1 MDKEQIKGVIIEN
14 NPAILMKYKNAF
26 NNEFDISTF
35 HDTNSSLAHILENN
49 LDIYFYIIRYNKNE
63 KDVINTFIEKIKKIN
78 PQIRLVLTDILDDF
92 DTNLYPNSLIFHKN
106 TDTNVIVQAIQS
118 EVNKISDEEAN
129 KKRRQYSRVNWPLN
143 VIIAYKDKIRGTIDR
158 NILSISGNGAYIS
171 SDTNIPDKGDMLG
184 LTISFKDFKLF
195 TEAKVVWINNEK
207 QKPDLPKGF
216 AVQFIDIGMASQK
229 IIDQIIRDKLLQELL
244 VEFKD
249 ENFSS

>member
-1 MDKEQIKGVIIEN
+1 MDKEQVKGVIIEN
-14 NPAILMKYKNAF
+14 NPSILTKYKNAF
-26 NNEFDISTF
+26 NNIFDISTF
-35 HDTNSSLAHILENN
+35 NDTSSSLGYILENN
-49 LDIYFYIIRYNKNE
+49 LNIYFYIIRYSE
-63 KDVINTFIEKIKKIN
+63 SDKDSINLFVKKVQKIN
-78 PQIRLVLTDILDDF
+78 PQIKLVITDVSDSFDESEYPYALIFHRNTDASIIVQAVQNEVSKILDDG
-92 DTNLYPNSLIFHKN
+92 
-106 TDTNVIVQAIQS
+106 
-118 EVNKISDEEAN
+118 N

-195 TEAKVVWINNEK
+195 TEAKVVWINNDN

-244 VEFKD
+244 VELKD
-249 ENFSS
+249 ENFS

>member
-14 NPAILMKYKNAF
+14 NPAILLKYKNAF
-26 NNEFDISTF
+26 NNMFDISTF
-35 HDTNSSLAHILENN
+35 NDTNSSLAYIIENN
-49 LDIYFYIIRYNKNE
+49 LNIYFYIIKYSENE
-63 KDVINTFIEKIKKIN
+63 KDSINLFVEKIKQIN
-78 PQIRLVLTDILDDF
+78 PQIKLVLTDVFDDF
-92 DTNLYPNSLIFHKN
+92 DANIYPDALIFHKN
-106 TDTNVIVQAIQS
+106 TDASTIVQAIQAEISKMS
-118 EVNKISDEEAN
+118 ENG

-195 TEAKVVWINNEK
+195 TEAKVVWINNEN

-229 IIDQIIRDKLLQELL
+229 IIDQIIRDKLLQEIL
-244 VEFKD
+244 VELKD
-249 ENFSS
+249 ENFS

>member
-1 MDKEQIKGVIIEN
+1 MTDVSDDFDETAYPYALIFHRNTDVSVIVQSIQ
-14 NPAILMKYKNAF
+14 
-26 NNEFDISTF
+26 NEVS
-35 HDTNSSLAHILENN
+35 
-49 LDIYFYIIRYNKNE
+49 K
-63 KDVINTFIEKIKKIN
+63 
-78 PQIRLVLTDILDDF
+78 ILDDG
-92 DTNLYPNSLIFHKN
+92 
-106 TDTNVIVQAIQS
+106 
-118 EVNKISDEEAN
+118 N

-195 TEAKVVWINNEK
+195 TEAKVVWINNEN

-244 VEFKD
+244 VELKD
-249 ENFSS
+249 ENFS

>member
-1 MDKEQIKGVIIEN
+1 MDKEEIKGVIIEN
-14 NPAILMKYKNAF
+14 NPSILVKYKNAF
-26 NNEFDISTF
+26 NDTFDISAF
-35 HDTNSSLAHILENN
+35 NDTNSSLAYILENN
-49 LDIYFYIIRYNKNE
+49 LSIYFYILRYNENE
-63 KDVINTFIEKIKKIN
+63 KDSINLFIEKIKKIN
-78 PQIRLVLTDILDDF
+78 PQIKLVLTDVLDDF
-92 DTNLYPNSLIFHKN
+92 DTSMYPNALIFHKN
-106 TDTNVIVQAIQS
+106 TDAGIIVKQIEAEISKIQ
-118 EVNKISDEEAN
+118 DEGG

-171 SDTNIPDKGDMLG
+171 SDTNIPEKGDMLG

-244 VEFKD
+244 LELKD
-249 ENFSS
+249 ENFS

>member
-1 MDKEQIKGVIIEN
+1 MDKEQAKGVIIEN
-14 NPAILMKYKNAF
+14 DPSILNKYKSAF
-26 NNEFDISTF
+26 NDQFIISSFT
-35 HDTNSSLAHILENN
+35 DTNSSLPYIIENN
-49 LDIYFYIIRYNKNE
+49 LNIYFYIIKYNENE
-63 KDVINTFIEKIKKIN
+63 KDSIKFFTDKIRKVN
-78 PQIRLVLTDILDDF
+78 PQIRLVLTDISDDF
-92 DTNLYPNSLIFHKN
+92 NAENYPNALTFPKN
-106 TDTNVIVQAIQS
+106 TDIGTIVHTITTEISNNS
-118 EVNKISDEEAN
+118 EDSSKR
-129 KKRRQYSRVNWPLN
+129 RRQYSRVNWPLN

-195 TEAKVVWINNEK
+195 TEAKVVWINNDN

-229 IIDQIIRDKLLQELL
+229 IIDQIIRDKLLQEIL